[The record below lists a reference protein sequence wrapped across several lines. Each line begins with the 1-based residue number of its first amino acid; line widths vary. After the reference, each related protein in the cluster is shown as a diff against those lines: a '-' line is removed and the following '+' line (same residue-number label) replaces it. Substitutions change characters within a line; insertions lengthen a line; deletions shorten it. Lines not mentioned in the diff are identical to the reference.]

1 MGQAGEKRNCYGDAT
16 WGGSKEMFGYV
27 LDSIVGMLLEVI
39 CYWRLYYSD
48 LKEFEVVCG

>member
-27 LDSIVGMLLEVI
+27 LDSIVGTAVRSYMLLEA
-39 CYWRLYYSD
+39 L
-48 LKEFEVVCG
+48 LQ